1 MLSSIPFTC
10 NFLMLVLV
18 WMKQKDAIDN
28 LVVLHPLLLHTA
40 QSWLDLICELVGWL
54 DLIC

>member
-1 MLSSIPFTC
+1 
-10 NFLMLVLV
+10 MLVLV